1 MINVVLQLLHHSLVP
16 VHKNAT
22 WWKNAAGRYRCLEQP
37 GRDEWC
43 RVGRGFCLV
52 RYGAD
57 SADQGLRI
65 VAGISRNGS
74 NLWRLGDVGE
84 IQKITCFSPLKR

>member
-1 MINVVLQLLHHSLVP
+1 MINGSTSIDASFTGL
-16 VHKNAT
+16 VHKMPLGGF
-22 WWKNAAGRYRCLEQP
+22 AAGRYRCLEQP
-37 GRDEWC
+37 GRNEWC

-57 SADQGLRI
+57 SAYQGLRI

-74 NLWRLGDVGE
+74 FL
-84 IQKITCFSPLKR
+84 

>member
-1 MINVVLQLLHHSLVP
+1 MLHHSRKMPHLVE
-16 VHKNAT
+16 KLQLA
-22 WWKNAAGRYRCLEQP
+22 RYRCLEQP
-37 GRDEWC
+37 GRNERC

-65 VAGISRNGS
+65 VAGISRQNGP
-74 NLWRLGDVGE
+74 NWWRLGE
-84 IQKITCFSPLKR
+84 MLRNTKNYPLEV